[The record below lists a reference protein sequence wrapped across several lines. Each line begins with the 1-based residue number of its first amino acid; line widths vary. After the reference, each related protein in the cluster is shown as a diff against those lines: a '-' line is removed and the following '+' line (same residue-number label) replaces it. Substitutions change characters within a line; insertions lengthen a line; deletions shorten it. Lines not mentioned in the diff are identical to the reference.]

1 MNIFQNLNLKTVKMK
16 RDLYRFAKA
25 RRDKE
30 YYSTGIDGWWTQN
43 PKSKWII
50 TK

>member
-1 MNIFQNLNLKTVKMK
+1 MK

-43 PKSKWII
+43 PKKRYEFLLAFEN
-50 TK
+50 KNCK

>member
-1 MNIFQNLNLKTVKMK
+1 MK

-30 YYSTGIDGWWTQN
+30 YYSTGIDEWWTQN

>member
-1 MNIFQNLNLKTVKMK
+1 MKYNKKTIDYFVNMK
-16 RDLYRFAKA
+16 NKN
-25 RRDKE
+25 K

>member
-1 MNIFQNLNLKTVKMK
+1 MK
-16 RDLYRFAKA
+16 K
-25 RRDKE
+25 KNK

>member
-1 MNIFQNLNLKTVKMK
+1 MT
-16 RDLYRFAKA
+16 LYKLLH
-25 RRDKE
+25 K

-50 TK
+50 TR

>member
-16 RDLYRFAKA
+16 K
-25 RRDKE
+25 KNK